1 MDSYQQQFVDWM
13 KTDQVGCGF
22 AKSFAKRED
31 VAGLQGVTVV
41 GNSLGD
47 QEIIPL
53 NLLLAA
59 ACSKSQG
66 VYVIFPDIESTDEVI
81 GLIRG
86 LCGTRVWECI
96 DLTSDI
102 SPPNDAL
109 VIGLRWHLPDGK
121 HMNYV
126 LGFANLPDM
135 PQTRRSPHTTLVL
148 RTGPPGR
155 APGVAFAHNVFS
167 KKDERGLE
175 RVKIPVHLA
184 DMPDL
189 LPTEESIATLWRQT
203 MKLKR
208 TQLEKDPMAGAAR
221 AKVTFCLPSFARR
234 ALADLIDEQI
244 SIG

>member
-1 MDSYQQQFVDWM
+1 MDSYQQQFIDWM

-22 AKSFAKRED
+22 ARGFARRED

-41 GNSLGD
+41 GNNLGD
-47 QEIIPL
+47 REIIPL
-53 NLLLAA
+53 NVLLAA
-59 ACSKSQG
+59 ACSQSAG
-66 VYVIFPDIESTDEVI
+66 VYVIFPNINSSDEVI

-86 LCGTRVWECI
+86 LCGTRVWECA

-102 SPPNDAL
+102 RPPNDAL

-135 PQTRRSPHTTLVL
+135 PRTRRAPHTTLVL

-155 APGVAFAHNVFS
+155 APGVAFAHNVNP
-167 KKDERGLE
+167 KKDERSSEKLA
-175 RVKIPVHLA
+175 VPVHLA

-189 LPTEESIATLWRQT
+189 LPSEEAVATLWRQT

-208 TQLEKDPMAGAAR
+208 TQLEGDAMAEAAR
-221 AKVTFCLPSFARR
+221 AKVTFCLPASARET
-234 ALADLIDEQI
+234 LSDLIA
-244 SIG
+244 